1 MQFSTTPTLEGQTI
15 VEYCGVVTG
24 EAILGANIFRDFFAG
39 IRDIVGG
46 RSGAYEKE
54 LRKAREIAF
63 EELGSQ
69 ARALGAD
76 AVVGIDIDYETVGQ
90 NGSMLMVS
98 VSGTAVKNASMRRFF
113 WLVAAALLLAGCAG
127 EKGIVEKEG
136 YQLDTRRQAQAA
148 YPRIKVLVIHYTAD
162 DFDSSLATLTDK
174 QVSSHYLVPAVPPRY
189 NGKPRIWQLVPEQ
202 ELAWHAG
209 ISAWRG
215 ATRLNDTS
223 IGIELENRG
232 WQKSA
237 GVKYFAPFEPAQI
250 QALIPL
256 AKDIIARYHIKP
268 ENVVAHADIAPQR
281 KDDPGPLF
289 PWQQLAQQGIGA
301 WPDAQRVNFYLA
313 GRAPHTP
320 VDTASLLELLARYG
334 YDVKP
339 DMTPREQRRV
349 IMAFQM
355 HFRPTLYNGE
365 ADAET
370 QAIAEALLEKYGQD

>member
-1 MQFSTTPTLEGQTI
+1 
-15 VEYCGVVTG
+15 
-24 EAILGANIFRDFFAG
+24 
-39 IRDIVGG
+39 
-46 RSGAYEKE
+46 
-54 LRKAREIAF
+54 
-63 EELGSQ
+63 
-69 ARALGAD
+69 
-76 AVVGIDIDYETVGQ
+76 
-90 NGSMLMVS
+90 
-98 VSGTAVKNASMRRFF
+98 MRRVF
-113 WLVAAALLLAGCAG
+113 WLIAAALLLAGCAG

-370 QAIAEALLEKYGQD
+370 QAIAEHCWRNTGRISAAVFRGRVARRQFSRYLHPG

>member
-1 MQFSTTPTLEGQTI
+1 
-15 VEYCGVVTG
+15 
-24 EAILGANIFRDFFAG
+24 
-39 IRDIVGG
+39 
-46 RSGAYEKE
+46 
-54 LRKAREIAF
+54 
-63 EELGSQ
+63 
-69 ARALGAD
+69 
-76 AVVGIDIDYETVGQ
+76 
-90 NGSMLMVS
+90 
-98 VSGTAVKNASMRRFF
+98 MRRFF

-127 EKGIVEKEG
+127 EKGIIEKEG

-148 YPRIKVLVIHYTAD
+148 YPRIKVLVIHYIAD

>member
-1 MQFSTTPTLEGQTI
+1 
-15 VEYCGVVTG
+15 
-24 EAILGANIFRDFFAG
+24 
-39 IRDIVGG
+39 
-46 RSGAYEKE
+46 
-54 LRKAREIAF
+54 
-63 EELGSQ
+63 
-69 ARALGAD
+69 
-76 AVVGIDIDYETVGQ
+76 
-90 NGSMLMVS
+90 
-98 VSGTAVKNASMRRFF
+98 MRRFF

-232 WQKSA
+232 WQKSV

-289 PWQQLAQQGIGA
+289 PGSNWRSRGLVPRRMRSGLTL
-301 WPDAQRVNFYLA
+301 PC
-313 GRAPHTP
+313 RARAAH
-320 VDTASLLELLARYG
+320 R
-334 YDVKP
+334 
-339 DMTPREQRRV
+339 
-349 IMAFQM
+349 
-355 HFRPTLYNGE
+355 
-365 ADAET
+365 
-370 QAIAEALLEKYGQD
+370 

>member
-1 MQFSTTPTLEGQTI
+1 
-15 VEYCGVVTG
+15 
-24 EAILGANIFRDFFAG
+24 
-39 IRDIVGG
+39 
-46 RSGAYEKE
+46 
-54 LRKAREIAF
+54 
-63 EELGSQ
+63 
-69 ARALGAD
+69 
-76 AVVGIDIDYETVGQ
+76 
-90 NGSMLMVS
+90 
-98 VSGTAVKNASMRRFF
+98 MRRVF

-148 YPRIKVLVIHYTAD
+148 YPRIKVRVIHYTAD

-320 VDTASLLELLARYG
+320 VETASLLELLARYG

>member
-1 MQFSTTPTLEGQTI
+1 
-15 VEYCGVVTG
+15 
-24 EAILGANIFRDFFAG
+24 
-39 IRDIVGG
+39 
-46 RSGAYEKE
+46 
-54 LRKAREIAF
+54 
-63 EELGSQ
+63 
-69 ARALGAD
+69 
-76 AVVGIDIDYETVGQ
+76 
-90 NGSMLMVS
+90 
-98 VSGTAVKNASMRRFF
+98 MRRVF
-113 WLVAAALLLAGCAG
+113 WLVAAALLLAGCTG

-256 AKDIIARYHIKP
+256 AAT
-268 ENVVAHADIAPQR
+268 
-281 KDDPGPLF
+281 GT
-289 PWQQLAQQGIGA
+289 
-301 WPDAQRVNFYLA
+301 A
-313 GRAPHTP
+313 GDWCMAGC
-320 VDTASLLELLARYG
+320 AAGELLPCRARATHTG
-334 YDVKP
+334 RD
-339 DMTPREQRRV
+339 RV
-349 IMAFQM
+349 IAGAF
-355 HFRPTLYNGE
+355 G
-365 ADAET
+365 
-370 QAIAEALLEKYGQD
+370 ALWL

>member
-1 MQFSTTPTLEGQTI
+1 
-15 VEYCGVVTG
+15 
-24 EAILGANIFRDFFAG
+24 
-39 IRDIVGG
+39 
-46 RSGAYEKE
+46 
-54 LRKAREIAF
+54 
-63 EELGSQ
+63 
-69 ARALGAD
+69 
-76 AVVGIDIDYETVGQ
+76 
-90 NGSMLMVS
+90 
-98 VSGTAVKNASMRRFF
+98 MRRVF

-209 ISAWRG
+209 ISTWRG

-320 VDTASLLELLARYG
+320 VYTASLLELLARYG